1 MGTTGI
7 DNLSDNSA
15 IAVAVLAGWP
25 RNLTVFP
32 SLSFWSASIAAY
44 SLFRKTLNNVLAP
57 EGPLGE

>member
-25 RNLTVFP
+25 RNLTIFP
-32 SLSFWSASIAAY
+32 SLSFWSTSTAAY
-44 SLFRKTLNNVLAP
+44 SLFRKTLNNVL
-57 EGPLGE
+57 